1 MKKSESDIQQ
11 LIQLEAPKLNCT
23 LLRNNNG
30 CFTDATGRLV
40 RYGLGMT
47 SPNQNYKSS
56 DLIGWTEIIITP
68 EMIGKRVAVFTAIEV
83 KKEAWRSTK
92 NKREAMQENFI
103 NWVKMR
109 GGIAAFIN
117 NVDDFIRLL
126 RQ

>member
-1 MKKSESDIQQ
+1 MKSESEIQQ
-11 LIQLEAPKLNCT
+11 LIQLEAAKHNCI
-23 LLRNNNG
+23 LLRNNSG
-30 CFTDATGRLV
+30 CFKDSTGRLV

-56 DLIGWTEIIITP
+56 DLIGFTEITIDTS
-68 EMIGKRVAVFTAIEV
+68 MVGKKVAIFTAIEV
-83 KKEAWRSTK
+83 KKESWRSTK
-92 NKREAMQENFI
+92 NTREALQENFI

-126 RQ
+126 RK

>member
-1 MKKSESDIQQ
+1 MKSESDIQQ
-11 LIQLEAPKLNCT
+11 LIQLEAPKYNCV

-92 NKREAMQENFI
+92 N
-103 NWVKMR
+103 
-109 GGIAAFIN
+109 
-117 NVDDFIRLL
+117 
-126 RQ
+126 

>member
-1 MKKSESDIQQ
+1 MKSESDVQQ
-11 LIQLEAPKLNCT
+11 LIQLEAPKHNCV
-23 LLRNNNG
+23 LLRNNSG
-30 CFTDATGRLV
+30 AFTDANGRLV
-40 RYGLGMT
+40 RFGLGQT
-47 SPNQNYKSS
+47 SNATNYKSS
-56 DLIGWTEIIITP
+56 DLIGWTEITITS
-68 EMIGKRVAVFTAIEV
+68 EMVGKKVAVFTAIEV

-92 NKREAMQENFI
+92 NTREALQENFI

>member
-1 MKKSESDIQQ
+1 MKSESEIQQ
-11 LIQLEAPKLNCT
+11 LIQLEAAKYNCI
-23 LLRNNNG
+23 LLRNNSG
-30 CFTDATGRLV
+30 CFKDSTGRLV

-56 DLIGWTEIIITP
+56 DLIGFTEITIDSS
-68 EMIGKRVAVFTAIEV
+68 MIGKRVAVFTAIEV

-92 NKREAMQENFI
+92 NTREALQENFI